1 MRAHVRTLPEHAP
14 LVIAGGGPVGAAL
27 AIGLRGS
34 GIEPVL
40 LEAGP
45 VPGASDD
52 ARFLALSFGSRLI
65 LERLGVWPQ
74 IAPFATA
81 IQSIEVSQRGGFG
94 CTELTAAAVG
104 LPALGHVVR
113 YRDLAR
119 VLAADAHACALCA
132 NHASVTDVRSL
143 REFAVISCACSG
155 GARLISTPLVAL
167 ADGGRSL
174 AAKGTPFA
182 PLVRD
187 YRQWAVVAWARAV
200 HGHGHRAYERFTSSG
215 PAALL
220 PAENGYSIV
229 LTLSEIDAEAL
240 CNAPDAAFV
249 AHLHETFGARAAGLD
264 ACTPRSRFPL
274 ALRYAE
280 SVTGERLAFIGN
292 AAQTLHPVAGQGFNL
307 GLRDAWTLTRIV
319 RDTPRAQLGS
329 PSMLA
334 RYRHERARD
343 RTSGILVTDALVRLF
358 SNDRGWLRVARG
370 VGLTML
376 DLSGAPKRFLMR
388 RMMFGA

>member
-1 MRAHVRTLPEHAP
+1 MRAPVRPLPEHAP

-27 AIGLRGS
+27 AVGLRDS
-34 GIEPVL
+34 GIEPAL

-65 LERLGVWPQ
+65 LERLGVWAQ

-94 CTELTAAAVG
+94 CTELAAEVVG

-119 VLAADAHACALCA
+119 VLTEGAHACALSA
-132 NHASVTDVRSL
+132 HGASVTNVKSL
-143 REFAVISCACSG
+143 REFAVVSCECSD

-174 AAKGTPFA
+174 AAHGTPFA

-187 YRQWAVVAWARAV
+187 YRQWAVVAWAHAAD
-200 HGHGHRAYERFTSSG
+200 GHAHRAFERFTSSG

-220 PAENGYSIV
+220 PAADGYSIV
-229 LTLSEIDAEAL
+229 LTLSEADAAAL
-240 CNAPDAAFV
+240 CRASDAAFV
-249 AHLHETFGARAAGLD
+249 AHLRETFGARAAGLGE
-264 ACTPRSRFPL
+264 CTPRSRFPL
-274 ALRYAE
+274 ALRYVE
-280 SVTGERLAFIGN
+280 SVTGERLALIGN

-307 GLRDAWTLTRIV
+307 GLRDAWTLARV
-319 RDTPRAQLGS
+319 VCDTPRAEIGS
-329 PSMLA
+329 RAMLA
-334 RYRHERARD
+334 RYRRERARD
-343 RTSGILVTDALVRLF
+343 RTSGILLTDALVRLF

-370 VGLTML
+370 LGLTML